1 MEAKAESKT
10 TKKSAQADA
19 NTLLL
24 APMDLGQASAPNMQ
38 SIAMESLLESTQS
51 LQTIYLDRQNS
62 QKNLQKA
69 KKLLESKGKVVY
81 MGEVHYGLD
90 AKDFIYEFRIL

>member
-1 MEAKAESKT
+1 MEAKAESKS
-10 TKKSAQADA
+10 TKKSAQTDT

-24 APMDLGQASAPNMQ
+24 APMDLGQTSRE
-38 SIAMESLLESTQS
+38 SVAMESLLEPTQS
-51 LQTIYLDRQNS
+51 LQIIYLDRQNS
-62 QKNLQKA
+62 QKTLQKA

>member
-1 MEAKAESKT
+1 MEAKAESKS
-10 TKKSAQADA
+10 TKKSAQTDTK
-19 NTLLL
+19 TLLL
-24 APMDLGQASAPNMQ
+24 APMDLGQTSRE
-38 SIAMESLLESTQS
+38 SIAMESLLEPTQS
-51 LQTIYLDRQNS
+51 LQIIYLDRQNS
-62 QKNLQKA
+62 QKTLQKA

>member
-1 MEAKAESKT
+1 MEAKAESKS
-10 TKKSAQADA
+10 TKKSAQTDTK
-19 NTLLL
+19 TLLL
-24 APMDLGQASAPNMQ
+24 APMDLGQTSGE
-38 SIAMESLLESTQS
+38 SIAMESLLEPTQS
-51 LQTIYLDRQNS
+51 LQIIYLDRQNS
-62 QKNLQKA
+62 QKTLQKA